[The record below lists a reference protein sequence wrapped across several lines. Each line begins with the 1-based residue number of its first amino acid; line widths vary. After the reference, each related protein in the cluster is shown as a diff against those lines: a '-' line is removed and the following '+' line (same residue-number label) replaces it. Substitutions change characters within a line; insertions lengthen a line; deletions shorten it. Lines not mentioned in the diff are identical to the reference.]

1 MQALAQKIKPYV
13 NRTKELAEVRER
25 LELVRRGG
33 LLFEA
38 VLEWYGVP
46 GIGKT
51 TLGQMIGKLCSEI
64 DVPFARLDFRPEE
77 NTRALLYADE
87 PLLILEDLINAL
99 GTQEPSEFREKLAR
113 YHEADEEYLRQERH
127 KRVIGA
133 FLDDIDRLLAK
144 GPMVLLFDT
153 TDQAA
158 PETTTWLEENV
169 LSPLCLTGKCLI
181 IWTGRFPQRWK
192 RFEVRRR
199 VVSEKLGPL
208 TPEDTEEQVGP
219 EGTRIYALTRGH
231 PLGNEEVAEVVW
243 RYKAE
248 GRAAPDLELINVLV
262 DRVIDRYV
270 MKGIEDDLKA
280 AFRVLVVVRQF
291 DVTILRQLLSNFLKE
306 FKGLREPLFLSILGR
321 LKGTY
326 LVEWD
331 PVRKGYAIDPTI
343 RRILALQ
350 LCYNHPKRYL
360 QINDMAADI
369 YAEWIKKVQEN
380 RSVYVVERL
389 YHRAVPSIIKKR
401 LLGPMIKELR
411 EELKGY
417 LGAYY
422 TDEDRERAQRST
434 DQLLQELER
443 DEEFREII
451 GDEGFEVLTKTIEC
465 HLRELESNL
474 S

>member
-25 LELVRRGG
+25 LNLIRRGG

-51 TLGQMIGKLCSEI
+51 TLGQMIDKLCSEMN
-64 DVPFARLDFRPEE
+64 VPFARVDFHQEE
-77 NTRALLYADE
+77 NPHAPSYADD
-87 PLLILEDLINAL
+87 PLLILEDIVNAL
-99 GTQEPSEFREKLAR
+99 GLEEPLEFRGMLGR
-113 YHEADEEYLRQERH
+113 YRQAEEEYLRQERH
-127 KRVIGA
+127 KRVVRA
-133 FLDDIDRLLAK
+133 FLGDMNKLLAK
-144 GPMVLLFDT
+144 GPLVLLFDT

-158 PETTTWLEENV
+158 RETITWLEESII
-169 LSPLCLTGKCLI
+169 SPLCLTGKCLT

-208 TPEDTEEQVGP
+208 TAKDTEEHVGP
-219 EGTRIYALTRGH
+219 MGTRIYTLTRGH
-231 PLGNEEVAEVVW
+231 PLGNEEVAEVVL
-243 RYKAE
+243 RYEAE
-248 GRAAPDLELINVLV
+248 GRVAPDLELINALV

-280 AFRVLVVVRQF
+280 AFRVLTVVRQF
-291 DVTILRQLLSNFLKE
+291 DVTILRRLLSSFLEE
-306 FKGLREPLFLSILGR
+306 FKTLREPLFLSVLGR
-321 LKGTY
+321 LKSTY

-343 RRILALQ
+343 RRILALH
-350 LCYNHPKRYL
+350 LCYNHPKCYL
-360 QINDMAADI
+360 QVNDMAADI

-389 YHRAVPSIIKKR
+389 YHRAIPAIVNKR
-401 LLGPMIKELR
+401 PLGLIIKELR
-411 EELKGY
+411 KELEGY
-417 LGAYY
+417 LATYY

-434 DQLLQELER
+434 DQLLQELSR
-443 DEEFREII
+443 DEELREII
-451 GDEGFEVLTKTIEC
+451 GDEGFETLTKAVEH
-465 HLRELESNL
+465 HLRELASNP